1 MIVDGLA
8 DGTGTNNEVPSIIS
22 SARQLRAS
30 LRWHIILDTNETD
43 LKIDSDRPLPSDD
56 MSMTSTS
63 SADDE
68 VFDINLIFFDPKQE
82 KVKVGKGPNKG
93 KKIVHGNLVK
103 GIHKL
108 GEWKGGN
115 LMLALPGREQI
126 TSMGYGGL
134 DVVAVVQ
141 GQNGGGIVAAQRL

>member
-1 MIVDGLA
+1 VIVDGLA

-22 SARQLRAS
+22 AARQLRS
-30 LRWHIILDTNETD
+30 SMHWHIILDTNETD

-56 MSMTSTS
+56 S
-63 SADDE
+63 SKNSALSVDGDI
-68 VFDINLIFFDPKQE
+68 FDINLIFFNSKQE

-93 KKIVHGNLVK
+93 KKIVHGNMVK

-115 LMLALPGREQI
+115 VMLPLPGPEQMG
-126 TSMGYGGL
+126 SMGYGGL